1 MTANTTGFDE
11 VEVVIVGAW
20 INMTLVEKYF
30 DTDEAQN
37 LVTQGQRDEY
47 HG

>member
-11 VEVVIVGAW
+11 VEVAIVGAW
-20 INMTLVEKYF
+20 INMTLVEKSF
-30 DTDEAQN
+30 DTDEVPS
-37 LVTQGQRDEY
+37 LVTQGQRDEH